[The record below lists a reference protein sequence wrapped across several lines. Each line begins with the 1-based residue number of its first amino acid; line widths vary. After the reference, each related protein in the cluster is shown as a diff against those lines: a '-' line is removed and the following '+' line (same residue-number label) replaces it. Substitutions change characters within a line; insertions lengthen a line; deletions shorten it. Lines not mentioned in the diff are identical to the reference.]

1 MDPAMRIIISK
12 VVSATVA
19 EFVVCVIDDN
29 GHVLHR
35 YTYHT
40 VESARRAA
48 AAWTAAYDNCPIE
61 DTTRGPDKG

>member
-1 MDPAMRIIISK
+1 MDPAMHIIISK

-19 EFVVCVIDDN
+19 EFVICVIDDN

-35 YTYHT
+35 YTYRT